1 MKRNPIVTATKIRDG
16 FEISNPFFT
25 NPECPR
31 IAYLCSPM
39 DLFDKYEPVIGL
51 EVHAQLLTATK
62 AYSSDISAYGGDPN
76 TYVSPVTLGH
86 PGTLPV
92 FNALSMELAIKLGL
106 ATHCAITR
114 YNEFARKNYFYID
127 LPKGYQITQDKTPI
141 CTKGHILIGE
151 YGQEKRIGITRIHLE
166 EDAGKSIHDLDPF
179 YTLVDLNRAG
189 TPLVEIVSEPDMRSA
204 DEAYAYLTEVRR
216 LVRYLDI
223 CDGNME
229 EGSLRCDANVSVRL
243 KGSEAF
249 GVKVEVKNMNS
260 IRNVKRAI
268 EYEIKRQIEAIESGE
283 QLVQETRS
291 FDAAK
296 GTTFSMRSKE
306 AAHDYRYFPEPDLQP
321 FIVEAATIQRIKE
334 AMPALPKELMHKYVE
349 QLHLSTYDAEILTAE
364 KSVALYFERLIA
376 KTSHYKSAANWML
389 GPIKS
394 WINEQAADIEDLPVT
409 PDHIAE
415 IISLTESG
423 KLNFTIASQ
432 QLFPALIAAPE
443 NSAEALARSMQLIQ
457 ESDAGLIAAFVEAAI
472 AKYPDK
478 VEEYRSGKKGILGL
492 FMGEVMKLSKG
503 KADPKLA
510 TSLLEEKLNG

>member
-1 MKRNPIVTATKIRDG
+1 M
-16 FEISNPFFT
+16 
-25 NPECPR
+25 R
-31 IAYLCSPM
+31 IFAAVMNVY
-39 DLFDKYEPVIGL
+39 DKYEAVIGL
-51 EVHAQLLTATK
+51 EVHAQLLTQTK
-62 AYSSDISAYGGDPN
+62 AYSSDIAAYGGEPN
-76 TYVSPVTLGH
+76 SYVSPVTLGH

-92 FNALSMELAIKLGL
+92 FNQRSMELAIRLGL
-106 ATHCAITR
+106 ATNCAITR
-114 YNEFARKNYFYID
+114 YNEFARKNYFYVD

-151 YGQEKRIGITRIHLE
+151 FGKEKSIGITRIHME

-189 TPLVEIVSEPDMRSA
+189 TPLVEIVSEPDMRTG

-216 LVRYLDI
+216 LVRHLGI

-243 KGSEAF
+243 KGTEPF

-268 EYEIKRQIEAIESGE
+268 DYEIKRQIDAIESGE
-283 QLVQETRS
+283 QLTQETRS

-321 FIVEAATIQRIKE
+321 FNVSDALLESIKAE
-334 AMPALPKELMHKYVE
+334 MPALPRELMLKYVE
-349 QLHLSTYDAEILTAE
+349 QLKLSVYDAEILTSE
-364 KSVALYFERLIA
+364 KSVALYFEDLIT
-376 KTSHYKSAANWML
+376 KTQNYKAAANWML
-389 GPIKS
+389 GPVKS
-394 WINEQAADIEDLPVT
+394 WLNEQASDIEELPVT
-409 PDHIAE
+409 TQHIAD
-415 IISLTESG
+415 IIALTDAG

-432 QLFPALIAAPE
+432 QLFPALINEPTAQ
-443 NSAEALARSMQLIQ
+443 AEALARSMNLIQ
-457 ESDAGLIAAFVEAAI
+457 ESDAGLIEEFVDAAI
-472 AKYPDK
+472 AKFPDK
-478 VEEYRSGKKGILGL
+478 VAEYKGGKKGILGL

-503 KADPKLA
+503 KADPKIA
-510 TSLLEEKLNG
+510 TKLLEEKLNN